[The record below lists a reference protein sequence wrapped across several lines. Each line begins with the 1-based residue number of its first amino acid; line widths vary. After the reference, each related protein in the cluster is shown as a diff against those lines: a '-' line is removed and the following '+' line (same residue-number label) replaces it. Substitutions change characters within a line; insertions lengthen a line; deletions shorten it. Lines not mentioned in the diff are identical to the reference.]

1 VKFAGSVEDDQTRT
15 SSSCA
20 AEAADAPDR
29 SGSTDHAATR
39 TRVVRSLVD
48 EGPATAAALAQR
60 LGLTPGGVRR
70 HLEALASD
78 GLVQAADEPPYG
90 PRAPRRRGRP
100 AKVYSV
106 TEAGRSTG
114 TGGDATL
121 AREVLRH
128 LRTTMGDDAVRDF
141 AESRLDD
148 QRHRFAQAL
157 TDVPLEDRARELARL
172 LTAEGFAASVDEVPG
187 TAIGI
192 QICQHDCPV
201 AQVAT
206 EFPEL
211 CDAESRMFAEVLG
224 THVQRLATLA
234 HGDGVCTTHMPA
246 VLAAARLSSSLPSS
260 SSSDRSNPARPLDRS
275 TR

>member
-1 VKFAGSVEDDQTRT
+1 MRPG
-15 SSSCA
+15 
-20 AEAADAPDR
+20 AE
-29 SGSTDHAATR
+29 DHAATR

-48 EGPATAAALAQR
+48 EGPATAAELAQR

-70 HLEALASD
+70 HLEALAAD
-78 GLVQAADEPPYG
+78 DWVQAADEPPYG

-100 AKVYSV
+100 AKIYSV
-106 TEAGRSTG
+106 TETGRAFG
-114 TGGDATL
+114 TTGDAGL

-128 LRTTMGDDAVRDF
+128 LRSTLGDEGVRSFADA
-141 AESRLDD
+141 RLDD
-148 QRHRFAQAL
+148 QRDRFSRAL
-157 TDVPLEDRARELARL
+157 ADVPLEDRARELALL

-187 TAIGI
+187 TKIGV

-201 AQVAT
+201 AQVAA

-246 VLAAARLSSSLPSS
+246 VLAAARLATPEPPEQGEATSAPPTASSSRRHPEHDQSDPSAH
-260 SSSDRSNPARPLDRS
+260 PARPLDRS
-275 TR
+275 TS